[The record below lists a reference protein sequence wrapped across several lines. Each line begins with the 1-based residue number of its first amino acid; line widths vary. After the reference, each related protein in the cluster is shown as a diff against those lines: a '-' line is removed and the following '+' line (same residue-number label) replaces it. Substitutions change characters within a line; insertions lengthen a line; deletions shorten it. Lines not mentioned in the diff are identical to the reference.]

1 MALRFA
7 DRQIKILSVNL
18 KASFVTSQEVSKKL
32 LELDRPGK
40 IINIGSMTSFLGMYN
55 VSAYASSKGG
65 VLQMTKAFSNE
76 LAVKGIQVNCICPGF
91 VPPCRDNDGIGCLL
105 TGSRYFKT
113 PLTED
118 IINDKEYND
127 FVMKRTPA
135 ERWGEPKDLRG
146 ALIFLAS
153 SASDF
158 VTGAPIIVD
167 GGMLGK

>member
-1 MALRFA
+1 M
-7 DRQIKILSVNL
+7 
-18 KASFVTSQEVSKKL
+18 
-32 LELDRPGK
+32 P
-40 IINIGSMTSFLGMYN
+40 
-55 VSAYASSKGG
+55 
-65 VLQMTKAFSNE
+65 
-76 LAVKGIQVNCICPGF
+76 
-91 VPPCRDNDGIGCLL
+91 L
-105 TGSRYFKT
+105 TTRVDRYFKT

-118 IINDKEYND
+118 IIKDKEYND